1 MTNNL
6 LPTLRLSFEMADT
19 LSRIERNGLRIN
31 LDTLDQIEKQYQEEL
46 DALELR
52 LNDMAREAMGD
63 TPISLT
69 SPDDRSMLLY
79 SRKVKDK
86 TTWSNLFNLG
96 MERRG
101 ATMKPKQRTRMSG
114 KDFRIAV
121 RNNTDVVY
129 RTIGE
134 QCRTCVGFGKVRP
147 VRKDGTPSKALRI
160 CKTCG
165 GKGVLYRPTNEV
177 AGFKMVPRNVRDV
190 AAAGFKTDKDTLAE
204 REMELSGSA
213 REFASAYVRYNALR
227 MYLGTFVEGMKNNVD
242 DHGIIHPEFM
252 QCVTATGRLSS
263 RNPNFQNMPRGN
275 TFEIRKVVESRFENG
290 KIIEGDYSQL
300 EFRVA
305 GFLAQDEQA
314 YVDVREGTDVHS
326 YTAGVIGCSRQEAKA
341 HTFKPLYGG
350 TTGTEDQQRYYR
362 AFKEKYGGVS
372 TWHEDLQ
379 REAVEKRVVTLP
391 SGRQYAF
398 PDARWTKYG
407 TATHRTNICN
417 YPVQGFATADLLPA
431 ALVRLDRLFTENNLQ
446 SVICNTVHDSIV
458 IDCHPDEKGIC
469 VKLMREAMLS
479 LPEET
484 VRRYGVEYDMPVEIE
499 IKMGDNW
506 LDLHVVE

>member
-1 MTNNL
+1 MTNDL
-6 LPTLRLSFEMADT
+6 LPTLLLSFEMTDT

-46 DALELR
+46 DELELR

-86 TTWSNLFNLG
+86 GTWSNLFNLG

-129 RTIGE
+129 KTVGE
-134 QCRTCVGFGKVRP
+134 RCAGCLGQGRVRP
-147 VRKDGTPSKALRI
+147 VRKDGTPSKAVRI
-160 CKTCG
+160 CTYCG
-165 GKGVLYRPTNEV
+165 GKGVVYMPTNEV

-190 AAAGFKTDKDTLAE
+190 ASAGFRTDKDTLAE
-204 REMELSGSA
+204 RELELSGPA

-275 TFEIRKVVESRFENG
+275 TFEIRKVVESRVKGG

-305 GFLAQDEQA
+305 GFLANDQQA
-314 YVDVREGTDVHS
+314 YDDVRDGTDVHS
-326 YTAGVIGCSRQEAKA
+326 YTASVIGCSRQEAKA

-350 TTGTEDQQRYYR
+350 TTGTEAQQRYYR

-379 REAVEKRVVTLP
+379 REAVEKRVITLP

-398 PDARWTKYG
+398 PEARWTKYG

-431 ALVRLDRLFTENNLQ
+431 ALVRLDKLFMKNNLL

-458 IDCHPDEKGIC
+458 IDCHPDEKDIC
-469 VKLMREAMLS
+469 VSLMREAMLS

-484 VRRYGVEYDMPVEIE
+484 MQRYDICYDMPVGIE

-506 LDLHVVE
+506 LDLHEVE

>member
-190 AAAGFKTDKDTLAE
+190 AAAGF
-204 REMELSGSA
+204 
-213 REFASAYVRYNALR
+213 
-227 MYLGTFVEGMKNNVD
+227 
-242 DHGIIHPEFM
+242 
-252 QCVTATGRLSS
+252 
-263 RNPNFQNMPRGN
+263 
-275 TFEIRKVVESRFENG
+275 
-290 KIIEGDYSQL
+290 
-300 EFRVA
+300 
-305 GFLAQDEQA
+305 
-314 YVDVREGTDVHS
+314 
-326 YTAGVIGCSRQEAKA
+326 
-341 HTFKPLYGG
+341 
-350 TTGTEDQQRYYR
+350 
-362 AFKEKYGGVS
+362 
-372 TWHEDLQ
+372 
-379 REAVEKRVVTLP
+379 
-391 SGRQYAF
+391 
-398 PDARWTKYG
+398 
-407 TATHRTNICN
+407 
-417 YPVQGFATADLLPA
+417 
-431 ALVRLDRLFTENNLQ
+431 
-446 SVICNTVHDSIV
+446 
-458 IDCHPDEKGIC
+458 
-469 VKLMREAMLS
+469 
-479 LPEET
+479 
-484 VRRYGVEYDMPVEIE
+484 
-499 IKMGDNW
+499 
-506 LDLHVVE
+506 